1 MGLLARA
8 LVPSGLTHG
17 RTWYPALFLS
27 AESRRCG
34 THGTKPRQRP
44 PSQPDLP
51 ALGEVVKCSIRH
63 GITCEC
69 YLALVEC

>member
-8 LVPSGLTHG
+8 LVPSGLTLG

-34 THGTKPRQRP
+34 THGTKLVSGPRVNQIFLLLVKLSSA
-44 PSQPDLP
+44 PSDM
-51 ALGEVVKCSIRH
+51 E
-63 GITCEC
+63 
-69 YLALVEC
+69 